1 MEKRALLIDFDGT
14 LVDSEVVHYDSWQH
28 VLSPFDIHYTE
39 QAFCLEFAGVPTL
52 QAATVIKKRHNLDV
66 SAQWLCEQKNQQFVL
81 TSEQVKPRLLAG
93 VKVFLNAA
101 KQQFT
106 LVLVTGS
113 TRNEAIPVLA
123 HYGLLDL
130 FSATICKDDVI
141 NPKPDPEP
149 YLKALKLLSIKPQE
163 AFALEDST
171 TGLQSATAA
180 GVQTVVIPHEYSKS
194 QDHSK
199 ASYIANDIIEAWE
212 YIQKNTYLET
222 I

>member
-1 MEKRALLIDFDGT
+1 M
-14 LVDSEVVHYDSWQH
+14 SQ
-28 VLSPFDIHYTE
+28 LSGY
-39 QAFCLEFAGVPTL
+39 
-52 QAATVIKKRHNLDV
+52 V
-66 SAQWLCEQKNQQFVL
+66 SKKNQQFVL

-93 VKVFLNAA
+93 VKAFLNAA
-101 KQQFT
+101 KQRFT

-113 TRNEAIPVLA
+113 TRNEAIPVLV
-123 HYGLLDL
+123 HYELLDL

-149 YLKALKLLSIKPQE
+149 YLKALELLSIKPHQ
-163 AFALEDST
+163 AFALEDSA

-180 GVQTVVIPHEYSKS
+180 GVKTIVIPHEYSKS

-199 ASYIANDIIEAWE
+199 ACFIANDISAAWQ
-212 YIQKNTYLET
+212 YIQKNTYLDS

>member
-1 MEKRALLIDFDGT
+1 MKA
-14 LVDSEVVHYDSWQH
+14 
-28 VLSPFDIHYTE
+28 
-39 QAFCLEFAGVPTL
+39 
-52 QAATVIKKRHNLDV
+52 
-66 SAQWLCEQKNQQFVL
+66 
-81 TSEQVKPRLLAG
+81 
-93 VKVFLNAA
+93 FLNAA

-123 HYGLLDL
+123 HYELLDL
-130 FSATICKDDVI
+130 FNATICKDDVI

-149 YLKALKLLSIKPQE
+149 YLKALELLSIKPQE
-163 AFALEDST
+163 AIALEDSK

-212 YIQKNTYLET
+212 YIQKNTYIET